1 MTGGAGMKAHPRSGA
16 LVTQLE
22 GYRAFEPKPL
32 PPSPGLAFDDALLR
46 SLVHANLALGRLD
59 GLASSLPDADLFLSM
74 YVRHEALV
82 SSIIEGTQCTLDDVV
97 ASVLSSVDV
106 DNREVGDVVRYV
118 AALNHGVARLGEL
131 PLSMRLVREMHG
143 VLLRDGRGREKTPGQ
158 FRSTQNW
165 IGPAGCTLA
174 DARFVPPPVHVM
186 KDALGD
192 LEGFL
197 HDESRSAVVVA
208 GLAHA
213 QFETIHPFLD
223 GNGRTGRLLIS
234 LVLHDRAVLRRPI
247 LYLSAFFKEHQAEYY
262 ERLTAVR
269 EDGDWEGWMA
279 FFLSAVT
286 ASATHATQTA
296 MEITRIHSADRALL
310 ASSGGNKHDRR
321 LLDALFSQPIINV
334 AWVERELGVS
344 KVTANRIV
352 ARLASLGILRETTGF
367 ARNRRF
373 RYDAYL
379 RIFEAMT
386 PH

>member
-1 MTGGAGMKAHPRSGA
+1 MKAHPRSGT

-22 GYRAFEPKPL
+22 GYRAFEPTPL
-32 PPSPGLAFDDALLR
+32 PPSPRLQFDDALLR
-46 SLVHANLALGRLD
+46 QLVQANLALGRLD
-59 GLASSLPDADLFLSM
+59 GLASTLPGADLFLSM

-82 SSIIEGTQCTLDDVV
+82 SSRIEGTQCTLDDVV
-97 ASVLSSVDV
+97 AAVLSSWQEDSR
-106 DNREVGDVVRYV
+106 DVGDVVRYV

-131 PLSMRLVREMHG
+131 PLSMRLVREMHE
-143 VLLRDGRGREKTPGQ
+143 VLLRDGRGSEKTPGQ
-158 FRSTQNW
+158 FRRTQNW

-192 LEGFL
+192 LEMFL
-197 HDESRSAVVVA
+197 HDESLSALLVA

-223 GNGRTGRLLIS
+223 GNGRTGRLLIA
-234 LVLHDRAVLRRPI
+234 LILHDREVLCRPI
-247 LYLSAFFKEHQAEYY
+247 LYLSAYFKEHQREYY
-262 ERLTAVR
+262 RRLTSVR

-286 ASATHATQTA
+286 SSATHAAHTA
-296 MEITRIHSADRALL
+296 MEITRIHAIDRELVV
-310 ASSGGNKHDRR
+310 SSGGNKHDIR
-321 LLDALFSQPIINV
+321 LLDALYSQPIVNV
-334 AWVERELGVS
+334 AWVERELDVS

-352 ARLASLGILRETTGF
+352 ARLESLGILRETTGF

-373 RYDAYL
+373 RYDSYL
-379 RIFEAMT
+379 HIFEAMT
-386 PH
+386 PQ

>member
-1 MTGGAGMKAHPRSGA
+1 MKAHPRSGT

-22 GYRAFEPKPL
+22 GYRAFEPTPL
-32 PPSPGLAFDDALLR
+32 PPSPRLQFDDALLR
-46 SLVHANLALGRLD
+46 QLVQANLALGRLD
-59 GLASSLPDADLFLSM
+59 GLASNLPGADLFLSM

-82 SSIIEGTQCTLDDVV
+82 SSRIEGTQCTLDDVV
-97 ASVLSSVDV
+97 AAVLSSWQEDSR
-106 DNREVGDVVRYV
+106 DVGDVVRYV
-118 AALNHGVARLGEL
+118 AALNHGVARLGEM
-131 PLSMRLVREMHG
+131 PLSMRLVREMHE
-143 VLLRDGRGREKTPGQ
+143 VLLRDGRGSEKTPGQ
-158 FRSTQNW
+158 FRRTQNW

-192 LEGFL
+192 LETFL
-197 HDESRSAVVVA
+197 HDESLSALLVA

-223 GNGRTGRLLIS
+223 GNGRTGRLLIA
-234 LVLHDRAVLRRPI
+234 LILHDREVLCRPI
-247 LYLSAFFKEHQAEYY
+247 LYLSAYFKEHQREYY
-262 ERLTAVR
+262 RRLTSVR

-286 ASATHATQTA
+286 SSATHAAHTA
-296 MEITRIHSADRALL
+296 VEITRIHSIDRELV
-310 ASSGGNKHDRR
+310 ASSGGNKHDIR
-321 LLDALFSQPIINV
+321 LLDALYSQPIVNV
-334 AWVERELGVS
+334 AWVERELDVS

-352 ARLASLGILRETTGF
+352 ARLESLGILRETTGF

-373 RYDAYL
+373 RYDSYL

-386 PH
+386 PQ